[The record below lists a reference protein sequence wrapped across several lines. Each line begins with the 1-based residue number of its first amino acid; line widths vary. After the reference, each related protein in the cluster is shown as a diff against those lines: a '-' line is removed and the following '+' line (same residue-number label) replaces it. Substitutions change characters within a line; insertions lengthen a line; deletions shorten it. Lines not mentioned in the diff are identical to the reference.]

1 MITKTS
7 FYNIW
12 NLTLKILQ
20 TGLNH
25 VNLTGIFIVIHE
37 TVFLN
42 CHIIKQLLFQATHL
56 ALSQALTYT
65 YLSCSSIIHYIQKM
79 EFRSVYLTNFFFQ
92 KPKTTQRLVDFKTKD
107 VIVGITFSQTKS
119 SNI

>member
-25 VNLTGIFIVIHE
+25 VNLTGIFIVIHG

-65 YLSCSSIIHYIQKM
+65 YLSCSSIIHYIQKWSLDQ
-79 EFRSVYLTNFFFQ
+79 FIYQ
-92 KPKTTQRLVDFKTKD
+92 
-107 VIVGITFSQTKS
+107 IFSSKS
-119 SNI
+119 LRK